1 MENSLYSDKILSQ
14 LHFKYSNFFLTVDFS
29 KMSDLLNIS
38 FIDQI
43 FLCWMSW
50 IFLPVFSV
58 WREKWSLT
66 WMSSVHIR
74 YPISCA
80 FCMVKSDCGKIRAE
94 MSDNYWLNIRYNQ
107 NSLDQNLTEYSKYM
121 NLMGKKISC
130 KLVFI
135 TAKCWKWSVI
145 NSHVCDKEMQQI
157 WLQGTQL
164 CFMQI
169 QYVNI

>member
-14 LHFKYSNFFLTVDFS
+14 LHFKFPHFFLTVDFS

-43 FLCWMSW
+43 FLSRISW
-50 IFLPVFSV
+50 ISLPVFSV

-121 NLMGKKISC
+121 NLMGKKY
-130 KLVFI
+130 LANWF
-135 TAKCWKWSVI
+135 
-145 NSHVCDKEMQQI
+145 
-157 WLQGTQL
+157 L
-164 CFMQI
+164 
-169 QYVNI
+169 